1 MEEND
6 KHCRIELLGGETM
19 NIEKRWVAVAV
30 FALLIVFS
38 AGVKYSDFK
47 HDKQAKEDIL
57 LESSDNMPGKAE
69 AEAEKKI
76 IEVYI
81 TGAVKNPGVYRL
93 KEGDRMHQAV
103 ELAGGTR
110 EDADVRYLE
119 MARLL
124 VDGETIP
131 IPAQGEIQETMAV
144 TGSGYSSPAGSSHS
158 SGGRVNINT
167 ASAQEMADNLD
178 GIGPALGQRIVDYRN
193 SNGMFKDIEEIKN
206 VSGIGDKRFEAIK
219 EKITV
224 R

>member
-1 MEEND
+1 
-6 KHCRIELLGGETM
+6 M
-19 NIEKRWVAVAV
+19 NIEKRWVVAAV
-30 FALLIVFS
+30 FVLLIIFT

-47 HDKQAKEDIL
+47 HSKQAQEDIIL
-57 LESSDNMPGKAE
+57 KSSDNMQDEGEPE
-69 AEAEKKI
+69 ETENKI

-81 TGAVKNPGVYRL
+81 TGAVKHPGVYRL

-103 ELAGGTR
+103 ELAGGTL
-110 EDADVRYLE
+110 EEADVRYLE
-119 MARLL
+119 MARPL

-131 IPAQGEIQETMAV
+131 IPAKGEVPEMIAAS
-144 TGSGYSSPAGSSHS
+144 GSGCISPNASIQG

-206 VSGIGDKRFEAIK
+206 VSGIGDKRFEAMK
-219 EKITV
+219 DKITV

>member
-1 MEEND
+1 
-6 KHCRIELLGGETM
+6 M
-19 NIEKRWVAVAV
+19 NMEKRWVAVGV
-30 FALLIVFS
+30 FVLLIFFS

-47 HDKQAKEDIL
+47 HHKQAEEDIL
-57 LESSDNMPGKAE
+57 LESADNMPGEAE

-76 IEVYI
+76 IEVYV

-110 EDADVRYLE
+110 EDADARYLE

-131 IPAQGEIQETMAV
+131 IPVQGEVRETMAV
-144 TGSGYSSPAGSSHS
+144 TGGGYSSPAGSGHS

-167 ASAQEMADNLD
+167 ASAREMADSLD
-178 GIGPALGQRIVDYRN
+178 GIGPSLGQRIVDYRN
-193 SNGMFKDIEEIKN
+193 SNGMFKDITEIKN

-219 EKITV
+219 DKITV